1 MKDFDDFDFDDFE
14 DGGTRREPVD
24 LMPYVRTALKNWKRI
39 LIWALCGMVFG
50 IMIGLSTPKTYTS
63 HAVVAPELMTRSTAS
78 SGLSTLASLAGVNV
92 NTLALSDAMH
102 PDLYPE
108 IINSTNFYLN
118 LFDMPVTIEKR
129 GTVIQTDL
137 YDYMVNYTRKP
148 WWNYVLGLPR
158 MAISYCK
165 NIFVQKDD
173 FDDAEGHAAVDSL
186 RLTKQQ
192 EMVVKQLS
200 KSVKATIEKRT
211 FALSLYVTMQDK
223 MVAANLTNTII
234 ENLKQFVLTYR
245 TEKARENVAYYEGLY
260 EETRAEYLAAQRA
273 AAVYADSHL
282 GGVTQKSRI
291 QLQQLQNE
299 AQLRY
304 QMYNTTAQNLL
315 TARAK
320 VQQEAP
326 VLVVIQPGIAPHY
339 GKPSKVKLGLL
350 WFVVAGAIGSF
361 IILRKDKKNNKA

>member
-1 MKDFDDFDFDDFE
+1 MKDFDDFDFDDF
-14 DGGTRREPVD
+14 DGEGARREPMD
-24 LMPYVRTALKNWKRI
+24 LMPYIRTALKNWKPI
-39 LIWALCGMVFG
+39 LIWALCGMAFG
-50 IMIGLSTPKTYTS
+50 ILIGLSTPKTYTAK
-63 HAVVAPELMTRSTAS
+63 AVVAPELMTRSSAS

-108 IINSTNFYLN
+108 IINSTNFYIQ
-118 LFDMPVTIEKR
+118 LFDMPVTIVKK

-137 YDYMVNYTRKP
+137 YDYIANHTRKP
-148 WWNYVLGLPR
+148 WWIYVFGLPR
-158 MAISYCK
+158 IAIDLCK
-165 NIFVQKDD
+165 GLFCQKDD
-173 FDDAEGHAAVDSL
+173 FDDAEGHFAVDSL

-192 EMVVKQLS
+192 EMVVKELS
-200 KSVKATIEKRT
+200 KNIKASVEKRT
-211 FALSLYVTMQDK
+211 FALSIRVTMQDN
-223 MVAANLTNTII
+223 MVAANLANTII

-245 TEKARENVAYYEGLY
+245 TEKARENVVYYEGLY

-282 GGVTQKSRI
+282 GGVTQKSKI

-350 WFVVAGAIGSF
+350 WFVVAGAVGTF
-361 IILRKDKKNNKA
+361 IILRKDHKSKKA

>member
-1 MKDFDDFDFDDFE
+1 MKDFDDFDEFDFDDE
-14 DGGTRREPVD
+14 GKGREPVD
-24 LMPYVRTALKNWKRI
+24 LMPYVRTALKNWKPI
-39 LIWALCGMVFG
+39 LIWALCGMAFG
-50 IMIGLSTPKTYTS
+50 ILIGLSTPKTYTTR
-63 HAVVAPELMTRSTAS
+63 AVVAPELMTRSTAS

-108 IINSTNFYLN
+108 IIHSTNFYIS
-118 LFDMPVTIEKR
+118 LFDMPVTIEEK
-129 GTVIQTDL
+129 GSVIQTDL
-137 YDYMVNYTRKP
+137 YDYIANHTRKA
-148 WWNYVLGLPR
+148 WWSYVAGLPR
-158 MAISYCK
+158 MAISLCK
-165 NIFVQKDD
+165 DIFSREDD

-192 EMVVKQLS
+192 EMVVKELS
-200 KSVKATIEKRT
+200 KNIKASIEKRT
-211 FALSLYVTMQDK
+211 FALSLTVTMQDK
-223 MVAANLTNTII
+223 MVAASLANTII

-260 EETRAEYLAAQRA
+260 EETRAEYLAAQKA

-282 GGVTQKSRI
+282 GGVTQKSKI

-304 QMYNTTAQNLL
+304 QMYNMTAQNLL

-350 WFVVAGAIGSF
+350 WFVIAGAAGVF
-361 IILRKDKKNNKA
+361 FILRKNKNQA